1 MEDLSIFIPEEK
13 IAEIRAS
20 CSIVEVISSYASLT
34 KAGTNY
40 KGLCPFHEEKTPSF
54 VVSEAKKIFHC
65 FGCGAS
71 GDVFTFLMKF
81 ERMSFQSAVRQLAKR
96 QGISL
101 PEKELSPEQRKRR
114 SEREE
119 QFSINQIAAQFY
131 HEILLHNQ
139 RGKNAREY
147 LQQRGI
153 DTACITAFSLGF
165 APEGWNAL
173 LQHLKTRKIS
183 LVQAQ
188 NTGLIIPKGTG
199 HYYDRFRERIMFP
212 IFNMARQIVGFGG
225 RVIGAGEPKYL
236 NSPESQLF
244 NKRNQLY
251 GLHVAAQQLVQ
262 HDEAILVEGY
272 FDLLSL
278 HQAGIKNVVAPLGTA
293 LTVQHIQLLKRYTA
307 NIITVFDADSSG
319 EKAMIR
325 SLTPFLEQGISPRM
339 VLLPPG
345 HDPDSFVRRRGA
357 PAFAELVKNAVPLLD
372 FVLDQTMKRFALDT
386 APGKIRA
393 SEEVIPLL
401 RNIAHELER
410 DLYIQKVAQ
419 ALGIKEAYLSAKIE
433 KQPRTTAAP
442 PFSSQSSAPD
452 PALAAAEKA
461 ERLIVELM
469 LLHPDIIATV
479 EENLFLEEFATPE
492 LLEVGRLLCSRYR
505 QTGTIT
511 ITDILHAV
519 TDEHLKQFIT
529 EISLKE
535 NCGAAPLKI
544 LEDCI
549 HRIRLEKIR
558 KQRETTKRLLQKAE
572 ASHDEASCSQFQR
585 TYQNLIEEEKRIQH
599 FRITTAEN

>member
-1 MEDLSIFIPEEK
+1 LEDLSIFIPEEK

-20 CSIVEVISSYASLT
+20 CSIVAVISSYASLT

-81 ERMSFQSAVRQLAKR
+81 EHMSFQSAVRLLAKR

-101 PEKELSPEQRKRR
+101 PEKELSPEQRKKRG
-114 SEREE
+114 EREE

-139 RGKNAREY
+139 RGKKARDY

-173 LQHLKTRKIS
+173 LQHLKTRQVS
-183 LVQAQ
+183 LIHAQ
-188 NTGLIIPKGTG
+188 NTGLIIPRGTG

-225 RVIGAGEPKYL
+225 RVIGTGEPKYL

-244 NKRNQLY
+244 TKRNQLY
-251 GLHVAAQQLVQ
+251 GLHVAAPYLVQ

-278 HQAGIKNVVAPLGTA
+278 HQAGIKHVVAPLGTA
-293 LTVQHIQLLKRYTA
+293 LTVQHIQLLKRYTT
-307 NIITVFDADSSG
+307 NIITVFDADTSG

-339 VLLPPG
+339 VLLPAG

-357 PAFAELVKNAVPLLD
+357 QAFAELVKNAVPLLD
-372 FVLDQTMKRFALDT
+372 FVLSQTMKRFALDT
-386 APGKIRA
+386 AQGKIRA

-410 DLYIQKVAQ
+410 DLYMQKVAQ
-419 ALGIKEAYLSAKIE
+419 ILGIKESYLIAKIGN
-433 KQPRTTAAP
+433 QPQAAAP
-442 PFSSQSSAPD
+442 HFSSQRSDPD

-461 ERLIVELM
+461 ERMIVELM

-479 EENLFLEEFATPE
+479 DENAFLEEFVTPE
-492 LLEVGRLLCSRYR
+492 LREVGRLLCSRYR
-505 QTGTIT
+505 EAGTVT
-511 ITDILHAV
+511 ITDVLHSV
-519 TDEHLKQFIT
+519 TDEPLKQFIT
-529 EISLKE
+529 EISFKE
-535 NCGAAPLKI
+535 QCGAPPLKI

-549 HRIRLEKIR
+549 HRIRMEKVR
-558 KQRETTKRLLQKAE
+558 KQRETTKRLLQEAE
-572 ASHDEASCSQFQR
+572 AAHDEASCSKLQR

-599 FRITTAEN
+599 FRIITSEN

>member
-1 MEDLSIFIPEEK
+1 MEDLSIFIPDEK

-101 PEKELSPEQRKRR
+101 PEKELTPEQRKRS

-119 QFSINQIAAQFY
+119 QFTINQIAAQFY
-131 HEILLHNQ
+131 HELLVHDH
-139 RGKNAREY
+139 RGKKAREY

-153 DTACITAFSLGF
+153 DTACITEFSLGF

-173 LQHLKTRKIS
+173 LQHLKNRKVS
-183 LVQAQ
+183 LVHAQ

-251 GLHVAAQQLVQ
+251 GLQAAAKQIMQ

-293 LTVQHIQLLKRYTA
+293 LTVQHIQILKRYTV

-339 VLLPPG
+339 VLLPSG
-345 HDPDSFVRRRGA
+345 HDPDSFVRRQGA
-357 PAFAELVKNAVPLLD
+357 HAFAELVKNAVPLLD
-372 FVLDQTMKRFALDT
+372 FVLDQTMKRFAIDT

-401 RNIAHELER
+401 RNITHELER

-419 ALGIKEAYLSAKIE
+419 TLGIKEAYLSAKIE
-433 KQPRTTAAP
+433 KQPRRRGTAFFYPEQRSGPGAG
-442 PFSSQSSAPD
+442 SDRKSRAPD
-452 PALAAAEKA
+452 CGTHAAS
-461 ERLIVELM
+461 
-469 LLHPDIIATV
+469 
-479 EENLFLEEFATPE
+479 
-492 LLEVGRLLCSRYR
+492 SRYYCNR
-505 QTGTIT
+505 
-511 ITDILHAV
+511 
-519 TDEHLKQFIT
+519 
-529 EISLKE
+529 
-535 NCGAAPLKI
+535 
-544 LEDCI
+544 
-549 HRIRLEKIR
+549 
-558 KQRETTKRLLQKAE
+558 
-572 ASHDEASCSQFQR
+572 
-585 TYQNLIEEEKRIQH
+585 
-599 FRITTAEN
+599 